1 MLSWKAIANPW
12 NTGEFKYKYTQ
23 NNMLSS
29 ATKADDG
36 GDVDEDV
43 NLASSIWDLLNSFN
57 FPIFTLKH

>member
-23 NNMLSS
+23 NNI
-29 ATKADDG
+29 ADDG